1 MHGLIAGL
9 WSSLSGAGRFVS
21 RAGSGF
27 LVDHIGFDK
36 TAAIATTLQ
45 ILVVRLWRMYI
56 RDVLS

>member
-27 LVDHIGFDK
+27 LVDTIGFNW
-36 TAAIATTLQ
+36 TAAIAAALQ
-45 ILVVRLWRMYI
+45 GGVVS
-56 RDVLS
+56 VE